1 MGKKLR
7 TNVKCKI
14 GLWFLSSALPLIN
27 IYVCTK
33 KWLWGDNSV
42 NKQDYDSCALHFLS
56 LPSIYKPSS
65 VAIPLVLSKIWLGQA
80 TIVKND

>member
-1 MGKKLR
+1 
-7 TNVKCKI
+7 
-14 GLWFLSSALPLIN
+14 LSSALPLIN

-42 NKQDYDSCALHFLS
+42 NKQDYDSYALHFLS